1 MEKRSVDEWNSGVEQ
16 VKQLPPAS
24 ICLRS
29 QFPDIVEIFGSV
41 SGNKYVFNRGGSE
54 LMVDARDVPK
64 MLEKRFGGNSCCGS
78 GVKPL
83 PYFIVI

>member
-1 MEKRSVDEWNSGVEQ
+1 MEKRSFDEWNGSVKQ
-16 VKQLPPAS
+16 VKQEPPPS
-24 ICLRS
+24 VCLRS
-29 QFPDIVEIFGSV
+29 QFPDIVIVEGNI
-41 SGNKYVFNRGGSE
+41 SGNKYVFNRSGVE

-83 PYFIVI
+83 PYFVVV